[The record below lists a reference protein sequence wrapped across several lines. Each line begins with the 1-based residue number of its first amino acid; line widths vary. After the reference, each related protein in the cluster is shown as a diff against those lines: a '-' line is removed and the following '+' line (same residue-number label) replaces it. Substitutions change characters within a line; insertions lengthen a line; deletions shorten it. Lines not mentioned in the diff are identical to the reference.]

1 MANKEMSQKEALYI
15 KKVNKRKLGGSLEF
29 TTSRL
34 AWQIS
39 LAFTAFFLYQAF
51 TKGGMWFAVAGVILG
66 AVVAN
71 LLSWGIA
78 SINGMAVA
86 TVCYVI
92 GQKVSNK

>member
-39 LAFTAFFLYQAF
+39 LAFTAFFLFQAF
-51 TKGGMWFAVAGVILG
+51 TKGGMWFAVAGVF
-66 AVVAN
+66 AFEF
-71 LLSWGIA
+71 LLQYFVTNRIIKEVTGDA
-78 SINGMAVA
+78 
-86 TVCYVI
+86 C
-92 GQKVSNK
+92 